1 VLLFGPLPNSDFTKE
16 NFKGSSVSVAQERP
30 LVKKRGR
37 TMMADILIVD
47 DDSVIRETLYE
58 LLSEKYQCTAA
69 ATGNEALG
77 LLRHKRFDVVLTD
90 LSMPG
95 LCGSELLKR
104 IVAEFP
110 GTPVIMISGLSDQE
124 QAEEL
129 SKSGVY
135 DYLLKPFRLEAV
147 EESVARAISSQ
158 QK

>member
-1 VLLFGPLPNSDFTKE
+1 
-16 NFKGSSVSVAQERP
+16 
-30 LVKKRGR
+30 
-37 TMMADILIVD
+37 MMAEILIVD
-47 DDSVIRETLYE
+47 DDSVIRETLFE
-58 LLSEKYQCTAA
+58 LLSEEYQCTAA

-77 LLRHKRFDVVLTD
+77 LLRQKKFDVVVTD
-90 LSMPG
+90 LSMPE
-95 LCGSELLKR
+95 LCGAELLKR

-129 SKSGVY
+129 TKSGVY

-147 EESVARAISSQ
+147 EESVARAIASK